1 MPAPLTDVVR
11 LRVLFLGTWVPR
23 ECGIATFTRDLRNA
37 VQCAD
42 PGIVSAVLAID
53 EPETSRTYGPEVVAR
68 IRQDDGA
75 AFRAAADVVASW
87 NADIVN
93 VQHEFGLYGTHGEAG
108 YVDHLTGFLAAL
120 AVPVVVTLHT
130 LPAQPPEW
138 MRRAV
143 REISDRS
150 AAVVV
155 MADTAAELLRTRYGV
170 RSLVFVVPHGSPGLL
185 SGGRE
190 AARRMLGLGDRQVI
204 STFGLV
210 SRGKGLEYAIQA
222 LPGLVDRFPDA
233 LYVIAGRTH
242 PEVVRHEGEV
252 YREHLH
258 ELVQA
263 LGLEQ
268 HVLFMNEYL
277 SLEKIG
283 LLLRA
288 TDVFVTPYL
297 DRDQITSGSLAYAL
311 GAGCPIVSTPYLHA
325 TEALAGGCGMLVD
338 FRSASAIAEAVGRLL
353 GDPALR
359 DAMAERARNV
369 GRRAEWPAVGIRT
382 VDIMRGL
389 AGRPR
394 AAEPKVNLDEADP
407 PAPTPRT
414 RSAGDRWMQRSR
426 STMPCADR
434 RSHGTATPE

>member
-1 MPAPLTDVVR
+1 MLPVDND

-37 VQCAD
+37 VQSAQ
-42 PGIVSAVLAID
+42 PSIVSAVLAID
-53 EPETSRTYGPEVVAR
+53 EPDAARTYGPEVVAR
-68 IRQDDGA
+68 IRQDDGT

-108 YVDHLTGFLAAL
+108 YVDHLTVFLDAL

-143 REISDRS
+143 RKISERS

-155 MADTAAELLRTRYGV
+155 MADTGAELLRLRYGL
-170 RSLVFVVPHGSPGLL
+170 RGLTFVIPHGAPVLMSD
-185 SGGRE
+185 GRE
-190 AARRMLGLGDRQVI
+190 AARRVLGVGDRRVI

-210 SRGKGLEYAIQA
+210 SRGKGLEYAIEA
-222 LPGLVDRFPDA
+222 LAALVDRFPEV

-242 PEVVRHEGEV
+242 PEVVRHDGEV
-252 YREHLH
+252 YREHLY
-258 ELVQA
+258 ELIRA

-288 TDVFVTPYL
+288 TDVYVTPYL
-297 DRDQITSGSLAYAL
+297 DRDQITSGTLAYAL
-311 GAGCPIVSTPYLHA
+311 GAGCPVVSTPYLHA
-325 TEALAGGCGMLVD
+325 KEALAGGCGFFAD
-338 FRSASAIAEAVGRLL
+338 FRSARAIAEAVGSLL

-359 DAMAERARNV
+359 DAMAEHARNA
-369 GRRAEWPAVGIRT
+369 GRRATWPAVGIRT
-382 VDIMRGL
+382 ADIMRGL
-389 AGRPR
+389 VGRSR
-394 AAEPKVNLDEADP
+394 A
-407 PAPTPRT
+407 PAPSASLDDANPPVSTPLGAVAR
-414 RSAGDRWMQRSR
+414 GE
-426 STMPCADR
+426 
-434 RSHGTATPE
+434 G